1 MRGSRQSCGLAWRG
15 LCRDAITARISWL
28 PHGDL
33 LSRDKWRA
41 SHHAQPN
48 RLPYAFIL
56 IATRDAKCLPRGP
69 DGIQRGLAGCTCH
82 YFLLDKEGNAAR
94 WDLGDDGS
102 RLYEWQSITHTG
114 RPEDD
119 CQTLRPCLVLSYFS
133 PLFKMFCL
141 RRVLKSLRSCE
152 LSGCCCPIGGCQRN
166 WLRDRPRPQ
175 QMQYYTLSSNKHMI
189 NGELYYIL
197 YIQTINLT
205 HA

>member
-1 MRGSRQSCGLAWRG
+1 MWRW

-28 PHGDL
+28 WHGDL

-69 DGIQRGLAGCTCH
+69 DGCQRGLAGCTCH

-102 RLYEWQSITHTG
+102 RLYEWQSITH
-114 RPEDD
+114 R
-119 CQTLRPCLVLSYFS
+119 QTRRRLPGAASCLVLSYFS
-133 PLFKMFCL
+133 PLFKMFLSSQSFEVIKEL
-141 RRVLKSLRSCE
+141 RAL
-152 LSGCCCPIGGCQRN
+152 GCCCPIRGCQRN
-166 WLRDRPRPQ
+166 WLQDRPLRPQ

-189 NGELYYIL
+189 NGELYYL
-197 YIQTINLT
+197 YSDNQSDTCINIF
-205 HA
+205 